1 MPALPAVGRCAL
13 DDVRTHGARVAPPSP
28 SVQVV
33 DLKYALSE
41 GGQAARAKLAES
53 RADAK
58 AAKESG
64 EVDEQAAAD
73 LSEREQAAAV
83 LVGGPQSDEAPSPC
97 GSSGSSSSSL
107 MSLSDLRLAP
117 SAASVGGL
125 DPLSFLARVCSMDT

>member
-13 DDVRTHGARVAPPSP
+13 DDVRTHGARVPPPLPP
-28 SVQVV
+28 SVQAI

-53 RADAK
+53 RAEAK

-64 EVDEQAAAD
+64 KVDEQAAAD

-83 LVGGPQSDEAPSPC
+83 LFGGPQRDEAPSPC
-97 GSSGSSSSSL
+97 GSSSSSL
-107 MSLSDLRLAP
+107 MSLSDLRLEP
-117 SAASVGGL
+117 SAASVGGQ
-125 DPLSFLARVCSMDT
+125 DPLNFLARICSMDTQ